1 VPLKRD
7 LIADIKARGPLTVAE
22 HMARCNAHYYAT
34 QEPFGAQGDFTTAP
48 EISQIFGELVGAWL
62 ADQWQQMGRPQAVL
76 AELGPGRGTL
86 MKDALRATRAVAGF
100 HDATD
105 IHLVETSPRLC
116 NVQQETL
123 SGAHPRIV
131 WRDSVDALPPLP
143 LLLIANEFFDALP
156 VEQYV
161 KAGLTETQR
170 TIGHE
175 DESLVW
181 VSEGA
186 VMREA
191 SPASLAIMKQI
202 AAHIRKYGG
211 AALVIDYGY
220 AGDARHDTLQALSK
234 HKAADILASPGNADL
249 TAHVDF
255 GALLFAARQAGAQGW
270 GIVEQ
275 GTFLKRLGAELR
287 AVALCKSAD
296 ATQRE
301 AILSGLERLVA
312 PHAMGELFKVM
323 AVTSTLEA
331 PAGF

>member
-22 HMARCNAHYYAT
+22 YMARCNAHYYAT

-186 VMREA
+186 VIWP
-191 SPASLAIMKQI
+191 S
-202 AAHIRKYGG
+202 
-211 AALVIDYGY
+211 
-220 AGDARHDTLQALSK
+220 
-234 HKAADILASPGNADL
+234 
-249 TAHVDF
+249 
-255 GALLFAARQAGAQGW
+255 
-270 GIVEQ
+270 
-275 GTFLKRLGAELR
+275 
-287 AVALCKSAD
+287 
-296 ATQRE
+296 
-301 AILSGLERLVA
+301 
-312 PHAMGELFKVM
+312 
-323 AVTSTLEA
+323 
-331 PAGF
+331 